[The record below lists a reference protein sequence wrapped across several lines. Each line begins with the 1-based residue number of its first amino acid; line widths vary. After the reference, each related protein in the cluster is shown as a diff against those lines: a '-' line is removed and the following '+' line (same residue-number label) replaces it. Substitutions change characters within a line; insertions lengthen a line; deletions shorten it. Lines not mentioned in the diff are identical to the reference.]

1 MRASESCESTCES
14 TIKSHS
20 DAVVWLAILTN
31 LNLVIIKFNG
41 TFSQGKQLLKTC
53 LSDLSF
59 LAKVGTIYCI
69 NT

>member
-41 TFSQGKQLLKTC
+41 LRAGQ
-53 LSDLSF
+53 
-59 LAKVGTIYCI
+59 TII
-69 NT
+69 KDMLE